1 MWGKSY
7 SGGSRGGVRGPR
19 VTPPLFL
26 DQTEARGAEKN
37 FGDCPLPLLFQG
49 LDDRPPAHLKGCI
62 HHLIVGNK
70 AKFGESKNGQYDRSP
85 FL

>member
-1 MWGKSY
+1 MADLGEG
-7 SGGSRGGVRGPR
+7 SGDLESP
-19 VTPPLFL
+19 PPLFL
-26 DQTEARGAEKN
+26 DQTQARGAEKN

-62 HHLIVGNK
+62 RHLVVGNK
-70 AKFGESKNGQYDRSP
+70 AKFGESKNGQYVRSP